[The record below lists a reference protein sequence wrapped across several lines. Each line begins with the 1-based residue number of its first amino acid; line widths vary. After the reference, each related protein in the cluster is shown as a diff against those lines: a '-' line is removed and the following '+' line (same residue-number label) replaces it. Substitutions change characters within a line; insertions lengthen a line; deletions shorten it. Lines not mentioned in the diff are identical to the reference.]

1 MCPPLNHP
9 HGSVEYSSP
18 GPSYP
23 FGTQAVYVIFCPD
36 GVGQEE
42 GIIYGLVLVTALVQW
57 GCGVE
62 LLLFVQVRKYSNN
75 NV

>member
-23 FGTQAVYVIFCPD
+23 FGTQAVYDIFCPD
-36 GVGQEE
+36 GVWARG
-42 GIIYGLVLVTALVQW
+42 GDYIRTCTGD
-57 GCGVE
+57 GVSAVGVWSGAAPVCAGSQI
-62 LLLFVQVRKYSNN
+62 LQ
-75 NV
+75 